1 MASDG
6 TYRGGARPGAG
17 RKSKPLAEKIVDGQ
31 SAQALA
37 TFDSEEIETNDI
49 LVSIPDVEGVEM
61 PTPSEYLK
69 TEQRDGSSLGA
80 DVIFDET
87 YKFLAKFKCEKL
99 VSKRLVEGYA
109 MSFARF
115 IQCEE
120 AISKFGLVGKH
131 PTTGAPIASPFV
143 SMSQSFQKQ
152 ANLLWYEIFNIVKA
166 NSTTAVNGNP
176 QDDIME
182 ALLTQ
187 KGM

>member
-1 MASDG
+1 MKTLSIDIETYSSVDLAKCGVYKYSESPDFKILLFAYAVDDG
-6 TYRGGARPGAG
+6 STMVVDIAQG
-17 RKSKPLAEKIVDGQ
+17 EKIP
-31 SAQALA
+31 
-37 TFDSEEIETNDI
+37 EEIISALSDI
-49 LVSIPDVEGVEM
+49 
-61 PTPSEYLK
+61 K
-69 TEQRDGSSLGA
+69 
-80 DVIFDET
+80 VIKYAFN
-87 YKFLAKFKCEKL
+87 AKL

-152 ANLLWYEIFNIVKA
+152 ANLLWYEIFNVVKA

-182 ALLTQ
+182 ALLSQ

>member
-1 MASDG
+1 
-6 TYRGGARPGAG
+6 
-17 RKSKPLAEKIVDGQ
+17 
-31 SAQALA
+31 
-37 TFDSEEIETNDI
+37 
-49 LVSIPDVEGVEM
+49 
-61 PTPSEYLK
+61 LK

-80 DVIFDET
+80 DVIFNEV
-87 YKFLAKFKCEKL
+87 YKFLKKFKCDEF
-99 VSKRLVEGYA
+99 VSPRLVEGYA

-152 ANLLWYEIFNIVKA
+152 ANLLWYEIFDVVKA
-166 NSTTAVNGNP
+166 NSTTAVTGNP

-182 ALLTQ
+182 SLLSQ

>member
-6 TYRGGARPGAG
+6 TYRGGRRANSGPAP
-17 RKSKPLAEKIVDGQ
+17 KPLADKIADGNY
-31 SAQALA
+31 AEML
-37 TFDSEEIETNDI
+37 TFEGNDI
-49 LVSIPDVEGVEM
+49 AAPDVYIDTPDIEGVDM
-61 PTPSEYLK
+61 PKPSDYLK
-69 TEQRDGSSLGA
+69 TEQRDGSKLGA
-80 DVIFDET
+80 DVILDET
-87 YKFLAKFKCEKL
+87 YKFLARFNCDKL

-152 ANLLWYEIFNIVKA
+152 ANLLWYEIFNVVKA